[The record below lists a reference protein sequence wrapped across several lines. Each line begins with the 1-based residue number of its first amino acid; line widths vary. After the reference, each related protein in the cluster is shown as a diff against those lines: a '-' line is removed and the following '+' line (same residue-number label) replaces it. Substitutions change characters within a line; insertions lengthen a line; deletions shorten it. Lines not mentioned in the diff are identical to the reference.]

1 VNSIP
6 VLFTLTWHS
15 LFASRLYCHPLS
27 AKALENK
34 SPTGIAFV
42 MNIP

>member
-15 LFASRLYCHPLS
+15 LFASRLNCHLLPIEGTLV
-27 AKALENK
+27 
-34 SPTGIAFV
+34 IQ
-42 MNIP
+42 